1 MLNSPKLFGE
11 FMLSS
16 PIWSAVYAPRGA
28 MLVEGDFIQRLNY
41 GKTLEKI
48 AEQGASAFYQGEI
61 AESSIKTIAKAGGV
75 MTLDDVSFVISQ
87 IYIYIYRMTQFTDIA
102 GYVYSLN
109 HSKRFLTL
117 RFTPPLWTRRF
128 TPPLRLPLAGSC
140 SDCSTSLSR

>member
-1 MLNSPKLFGE
+1 M
-11 FMLSS
+11 
-16 PIWSAVYAPRGA
+16 
-28 MLVEGDFIQRLNY
+28 EGDFIQRLNY

-48 AEQGASAFYQGEI
+48 AEEGASAFYQGEI

-75 MTLDDVSFVISQ
+75 MTLDDVSFSNLPN
-87 IYIYIYRMTQFTDIA
+87 IYNMTHLLILRGTSI
-102 GYVYSLN
+102 SLN

-117 RFTPPLWTRRF
+117 RFTLPLWTKRF